1 MEKGKYGIRLCFYTV
16 SAFILAYLGYS
27 TVLFLL
33 AGVVLLAEKN
43 EWATRQ
49 IIQAICLCVA
59 RNLVSAVLGVFDFL
73 YEIPIISHIWG
84 VADGLV
90 EALVSIFVLVFC
102 IVGVLKNLKGN
113 DADIIGAR
121 KFADWAYGI
130 VKVQPQPAP
139 APVPQPAPTPAPQQT
154 SAETPQPA
162 PESTAAQTENP
173 QQ

>member
-49 IIQAICLCVA
+49 VIQAICLCVV
-59 RNLVSAVLGVFDFL
+59 RNLVTAALGIFDFL
-73 YEIPIISHIWG
+73 YQIPIISHIWG
-84 VADGLV
+84 VVDGLL

-102 IVGVLKNLKGN
+102 IVGVIKNLKGN

-121 KFADWAYGI
+121 KFADWAYGM

-139 APVPQPAPTPAPQQT
+139 APVPQPAPAPAPQQT
-154 SAETPQPA
+154 SVETPQPA
-162 PESTAAQTENP
+162 PESAAAQTENP